1 MTTKL
6 FERVNKRSKK
16 WGESNDC
23 TVKALAIA
31 TGISYEQAHGL
42 LALRGRSYR
51 KGTDMSSVWSAMKEI
66 GWKATTVVDR
76 KKIEFHD
83 KWIDKD
89 YGFKIK
95 QSVQD
100 TLKKMKKH
108 RLYPAKTIKTLP
120 DYLPSRGIFL
130 VETSAHVLCVRAGQI
145 HDWTKNRRH
154 RITEIHQISRIKE
167 VTTQP
172 KAL

>member
-6 FERVNKRSKK
+6 FEKVCKRSRK

-51 KGTDMSSVWSAMKEI
+51 KGTHMTHVFDAMKSI
-66 GWKATTVVDR
+66 GWEKTTVIDRERIAQVDR
-76 KKIEFHD
+76 WTTWGHKMAD
-83 KWIDKD
+83 
-89 YGFKIK
+89 
-95 QSVQD
+95 S
-100 TLKKMKKH
+100 TLEQVKKMKKH

-130 VETSAHVLCVRAGQI
+130 VETASHVLCVRAGQI

-154 RITEIHQISRIKE
+154 RIKAIYRISRIKE
-167 VTTQP
+167 VTTQ
-172 KAL
+172 

>member
-6 FERVNKRSKK
+6 FEKVQKRTRK

-31 TGISYEQAHGL
+31 TGIPYEQAHGL

-51 KGTDMSSVWSAMKEI
+51 KGTSMSSVFSAMKEL
-66 GWKATTVVDR
+66 GWTATTVVDR

-83 KWIDKD
+83 RWIGLGHKTNTDDK
-89 YGFKIK
+89 
-95 QSVQD
+95 V
-100 TLKKMKKH
+100 KKMKKH

-120 DYLPSRGIFL
+120 DYIPSRGIFL
-130 VETSAHVLCVRAGQI
+130 VETASHVLCVRAGQI

-154 RITEIHQISRIKE
+154 RITQIHRISRKKQE
-167 VTTQP
+167 TTE
-172 KAL
+172 

>member
-6 FERVNKRSKK
+6 FEKVKKRSRK

-31 TGISYEQAHGL
+31 TGIPYEQAHGL

-51 KGTDMSSVWSAMKEI
+51 KGTSMSNVWSAMREL
-66 GWKATTVVDR
+66 GWTATTIVDR
-76 KKIEFHD
+76 PMVERHERWSQMGHKMTTTDE
-83 KWIDKD
+83 
-89 YGFKIK
+89 
-95 QSVQD
+95 V
-100 TLKKMKKH
+100 KKMRKH
-108 RLYPAKTIKTLP
+108 KLFNAKTIKTLS

-130 VETSAHVLCVRAGQI
+130 IETSSHVLCVRAGQI

-154 RITEIHQISRIKE
+154 RITQIHRISRKKQE
-167 VTTQP
+167 TTE
-172 KAL
+172 

>member
-6 FERVNKRSKK
+6 FEKVKKRSRK

-51 KGTDMSSVWSAMKEI
+51 KGTSMSNVWSAIHEL
-66 GWKATTVVDR
+66 GWTATTIVDR
-76 KKIEFHD
+76 PMVERHERWSQMGHKMTTTDEVKKIRKHEL
-83 KWIDKD
+83 
-89 YGFKIK
+89 FK
-95 QSVQD
+95 
-100 TLKKMKKH
+100 
-108 RLYPAKTIKTLP
+108 AKTIKTLS

-130 VETSAHVLCVRAGQI
+130 VETSSHVLCVRAGQI

-154 RITEIHQISRIKE
+154 RITQIHRISRKKQE
-167 VTTQP
+167 TTE
-172 KAL
+172 

>member
-6 FERVNKRSKK
+6 FEKVCKRSRK

-42 LALRGRSYR
+42 LALRGRSHR
-51 KGTDMSSVWSAMKEI
+51 KGTHMSNVWTAMASI
-66 GWKATTVVDR
+66 GWQKTTVVDR
-76 KKIEFHD
+76 KKIELHD
-83 KWIDKD
+83 SYIRLGHKMTTTDK
-89 YGFKIK
+89 
-95 QSVQD
+95 V
-100 TLKKMKKH
+100 KKMKKH
-108 RLYPAKTIKTLP
+108 RLYPAKTIKTLA

-130 VETSAHVLCVRAGQI
+130 VETASHVLCVRAGQI

-154 RITEIHQISRIKE
+154 RITKIHNISRIKE
-167 VTTQP
+167 VTTQ
-172 KAL
+172 

>member
-6 FERVNKRSKK
+6 FDKVNKRSKK

-31 TGISYEQAHGL
+31 TGIPYEQAHGL
-42 LALRGRSYR
+42 LALRGRSFG
-51 KGTDMSSVWSAMKEI
+51 KGTHMRNIWSAMKSL
-66 GWKATTVVDR
+66 GWEKTTVIDRKRIEQVDR
-76 KKIEFHD
+76 WTTLGIKMADSQIE
-83 KWIDKD
+83 
-89 YGFKIK
+89 
-95 QSVQD
+95 QV
-100 TLKKMKKH
+100 KKMKKH

-120 DYLPSRGIFL
+120 NYLPSRGIFL

-172 KAL
+172 KHL

>member
-6 FERVNKRSKK
+6 FEKVKKRSRK

-31 TGISYEQAHGL
+31 TDISYERAHGL
-42 LALRGRSYR
+42 LALRGRCYR
-51 KGTDMSSVWSAMKEI
+51 KGTSMSNVFSAMKEL
-66 GWKATTVVDR
+66 GWTATTVVDR
-76 KKIEFHD
+76 PMVERHERWSKMDFKMTTND
-83 KWIDKD
+83 K
-89 YGFKIK
+89 
-95 QSVQD
+95 V
-100 TLKKMKKH
+100 KKMKKH

-130 VETSAHVLCVRAGQI
+130 VETATHVLCVRAGQI

-154 RITEIHQISRIKE
+154 RIKEIHRISRIKE
-167 VTTQP
+167 VTTQC
-172 KAL
+172 

>member
-6 FERVNKRSKK
+6 FEKVNKRSRK

-31 TGISYEQAHGL
+31 TGIPYEQAHGL

-51 KGTDMSSVWSAMKEI
+51 KGTDMSSIWSAMREL
-66 GWKATTVVDR
+66 GWTATTVVDR

-83 KWIDKD
+83 RWTALGHKMTTTDE
-89 YGFKIK
+89 
-95 QSVQD
+95 V
-100 TLKKMKKH
+100 KKMRKH

-130 VETSAHVLCVRAGQI
+130 VETASHVLCVRAGQI

-154 RITEIHQISRIKE
+154 RITKIHQISRIKE

-172 KAL
+172 KDL

>member
-6 FERVNKRSKK
+6 FEKVNKRSRK

-31 TGISYEQAHGL
+31 TGIPYEQAHGL

-51 KGTDMSSVWSAMKEI
+51 KGTDMSSIWSAMREL
-66 GWKATTVVDR
+66 GWTATTVVDR

-83 KWIDKD
+83 RWTALGHKMTTTDE
-89 YGFKIK
+89 
-95 QSVQD
+95 V
-100 TLKKMKKH
+100 KKMRKH

-130 VETSAHVLCVRAGQI
+130 VETSSHVLCVRAGQI

-154 RITEIHQISRIKE
+154 RITKIHQISRIKE

-172 KAL
+172 KDL